1 MMSSTTSLQSPPL
14 TEMEMRDLAS
24 LEAALLNLTAPT
36 ETAHQTQL
44 SGMLVSPVS
53 EVARAKNHPRKS
65 RPRGKR
71 RQDILMAAAKHIRT
85 LDQQPFLITSIPIV
99 EAVPAA
105 PSTSTSTQ
113 MGMRNQG
120 IDLAQADTI
129 LDGVRSVVRS
139 MMMQDPNLSSVQL
152 EERVKIELLTYF
164 VVNDVKK
171 LLATCT
177 DTHIV
182 SIGDVTQTVAARLLR
197 MNVPQ

>member
-1 MMSSTTSLQSPPL
+1 
-14 TEMEMRDLAS
+14 
-24 LEAALLNLTAPT
+24 
-36 ETAHQTQL
+36 
-44 SGMLVSPVS
+44 
-53 EVARAKNHPRKS
+53 
-65 RPRGKR
+65 
-71 RQDILMAAAKHIRT
+71 
-85 LDQQPFLITSIPIV
+85 
-99 EAVPAA
+99 
-105 PSTSTSTQ
+105 

-120 IDLAQADTI
+120 IDLAQTDTI

-139 MMMQDPNLSSVQL
+139 MMTQDPNLSSVQL

-164 VVNDVKK
+164 VVNDVKN